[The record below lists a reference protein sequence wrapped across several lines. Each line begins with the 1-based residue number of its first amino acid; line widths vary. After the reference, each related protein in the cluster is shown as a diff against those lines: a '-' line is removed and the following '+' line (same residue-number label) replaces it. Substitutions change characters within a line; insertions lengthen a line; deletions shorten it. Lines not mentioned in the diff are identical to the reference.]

1 MIGRMI
7 GTKTATLLLISCVT
21 ILACLAFLCVPPS
34 MAADEIKVGFSM
46 SLTGVY
52 AAAALGQMQ
61 AYQLWEDRVN
71 KEGGIKVGDKKRPVK
86 LVYYDDKSQAHTAVK
101 VYEKLITQDKV
112 DALLSPNST
121 SIHFAVAPLAEKY
134 KVPLVGSAAASVKL
148 RDIKTNYFWF
158 ITACLP
164 DRQMQ
169 ALVDLLKSLKV
180 KDVAVIYV
188 QDLFPRENLQFLE
201 PALKKNGMNLV
212 LLKDYPLGA
221 KDLTTLLSEVKGKNP
236 EALIAL
242 CYAAD
247 SFTITTQVQEVGVNP
262 KFFFG
267 LVGPAAV
274 PYYPK
279 FKEATEGI
287 CTMGHWSEKANWPG
301 AKAFFD
307 AYVAKW
313 GKKPDPLNSVLGYTA
328 CQIVQQAIEKTGGTD
343 PKKLRD
349 CIAGST
355 FQTIN
360 GPIKFTGL
368 ENKETPSMILQWQ
381 KGSLE
386 IVWPEKVATSKPLYP
401 KPAWPK

>member
-1 MIGRMI
+1 MK
-7 GTKTATLLLISCVT
+7 GTRSATVVWISFIAVFM
-21 ILACLAFLCVPPS
+21 CLTMLCVPPS
-34 MAADEIKVGFSM
+34 MAADEITVGFSM

-71 KEGGIKVGDKKRPVK
+71 KAGGIKVGDKQRPIK
-86 LVYYDDKSQAHTAVK
+86 LVYYDDKSQAATAVK

-112 DALLSPNST
+112 DVLLSPNST

-164 DRQMQ
+164 DRQMK
-169 ALVDLLKSLKV
+169 ALVDLLQSLKV
-180 KDVAVIYV
+180 KDVAIIYV
-188 QDLFPRENLQFLE
+188 QDLFPRENLEFLKPYLE
-201 PALKKNGMNLV
+201 KAGINIV

-221 KDLTTLLSEVKGKNP
+221 KDLTTLLSEAKSKKP
-236 EALIAL
+236 QALIAL

-247 SFTITTQVQEVGVNP
+247 SFTITTQVQEVGFNP
-262 KFFFG
+262 DFFFG
-267 LVGPAAV
+267 LVGPATV
-274 PYYPK
+274 VYGPK

-287 CTMGHWSEKANWPG
+287 ATMGHWSEKAKWPG
-301 AKAFFD
+301 AKEFFD

-313 GKKPDPLNSVLGYTA
+313 GKKPDPLNSVLAYTA
-328 CQIVQQAIEKTGGTD
+328 CQIVQQAVEKTGGTD

-349 CIAGST
+349 CIAGNT
-355 FQTIN
+355 FETIN
-360 GPIKFTGL
+360 GPIKFSGL
-368 ENKETPSMILQWQ
+368 ENLETPSMILQWQ

-386 IVWPEKVATSKPLYP
+386 IVWPESAATAKPLFP
-401 KPAWPK
+401 KPKWPTK

>member
-1 MIGRMI
+1 MT
-7 GTKTATLLLISCVT
+7 GTMNKLRTSTLVLISWVT
-21 ILACLAFLCVPPS
+21 VLTCLALVCVPPS
-34 MAADEIKVGFSM
+34 NAADQITVGFSM

-61 AYQLWEDRVN
+61 AYQLWEERVN
-71 KEGGIKVGDKKRPVK
+71 KDGGIKVGDKKVPVK

-158 ITACLP
+158 ITSCLP
-164 DRQMQ
+164 DRQMR

-180 KDVAVIYV
+180 KTVAIIYV

-201 PALKKNGMNLV
+201 PYLKEGGFEVV

-221 KDLTTLLSEVKGKNP
+221 KDLTTLLSEAKGKKP
-236 EALIAL
+236 DALVAL

-247 SFTITTQVQEVGVNP
+247 SFTVTTQAQEVGLNP

-267 LVGPAAV
+267 LIGPAAV
-274 PYYPK
+274 PFKPK
-279 FKEATEGI
+279 FKAATEGI
-287 CTMGHWSEKANWPG
+287 ATIGHWSEKANWPG
-301 AKAFFD
+301 AKEFFD
-307 AYVAKW
+307 AYIAKW
-313 GKKPDPLNSVLGYTA
+313 GKNPDPLNSVLGYTA

-349 CIAGST
+349 YIAGST

-360 GPIKFTGL
+360 GPIKFSGL

-386 IVWPEKVATSKPLYP
+386 IVWPEAVATAKPLFP